1 MGVDK
6 MKRKQKH
13 MKLLQRSLSWLL
25 LLGTLLAAVAG
36 NSLSVSAFTEITN
49 PSDKY
54 VTDGP
59 DYIYRM
65 SYTYTRPRTNF
76 ESVEGAAT
84 VESNFQLF
92 LYGDIPVP
100 AASGVY
106 SLGYVNSSGICLKF
120 PAYSADSFPALSTG
134 KGFYFSSFRVAS
146 VRSSTGDVISEKVG
160 PLPDC
165 QLDSSIYNSL
175 CSFTF
180 TSSSVAAGTSFY
192 TCTGYVFKSLEAA
205 QAYFD
210 SGDTTGLVQA
220 PVIPPTVGDDDD
232 GWLQDLIDKLKEWE
246 DGAFGALVAPFI
258 AFGEGLQSIKNAILN
273 ILPERIREVLS
284 KVLDAQE
291 GLARNTFGKVHDIYE
306 FMKTKAAEFISF
318 LTDIHSELV
327 NISKGILKFSWDLLP
342 DAIKEKLQPFLD
354 GISGLLDKLKE
365 GIDRLGEKFTNL
377 IPSINDIKDAVKN
390 SRVASYL
397 SDMKEMFDSF
407 PGLSAAIQTFL
418 EDPLGFIIGSAVK
431 GFQNSPIGLLLLP
444 SEEFM
449 SKFIANLREDFSGI
463 FAIIDEVQKIINY
476 MKTASGTKAPSFT
489 INLGQSASYY
499 LGESVTIDFSW
510 YDAYKPTVDLLF
522 AAIIWAGFL
531 WRMYCRIPEIIN
543 GVGMTVTASYR
554 IGRRGDH
561 AD

>member
-1 MGVDK
+1 
-6 MKRKQKH
+6 MKQKQKH

-25 LLGTLLAAVAG
+25 LFGTLFAAVAG
-36 NSLSVSAFTEITN
+36 SSLPVSAAETEGTEY
-49 PSDKY
+49 KY
-54 VTDGP
+54 K
-59 DYIYRM
+59 M
-65 SYTYTRPRTNF
+65 SYSFRRTFNTF
-76 ESVEGAAT
+76 EHIEAAAT
-84 VESNFQLF
+84 LESNFQLF
-92 LYGDIPVP
+92 LCGDIPVP
-100 AASGVY
+100 ATSGTYQV
-106 SLGYVNSSGICLKF
+106 GYVDTFGTCRFLVSYNKDFIPDSRTGNGIYFSFFHWARINTSSGSVVSERDGPFVDSLMNSSMF
-120 PAYSADSFPALSTG
+120 DAL
-134 KGFYFSSFRVAS
+134 R
-146 VRSSTGDVISEKVG
+146 
-160 PLPDC
+160 
-165 QLDSSIYNSL
+165 
-175 CSFTF
+175 TF
-180 TSSSVAAGTSFY
+180 TLHADKKDEYACS
-192 TCTGYVFKSLEAA
+192 GYVFKSLAAA

-210 SGDTTGLVQA
+210 SGDTTGLVQK
-220 PVIPPTVGDDDD
+220 PVTPPVVDDDDD

-258 AFGEGLQSIKNAILN
+258 AFGEGLQGIKNAILN
-273 ILPERIREVLS
+273 LLPERIRNILTGYF
-284 KVLDAQE
+284 DITE

-306 FMKTKAAEFISF
+306 FMKTKAADF
-318 LTDIHSELV
+318 LSLLKDIHDELV

-342 DAIKEKLQPFLD
+342 DAIKDKLQPFLD

-390 SRVASYL
+390 SRVAGYL

-418 EDPLGFIIGSAVK
+418 EDPLGFIIESAVK
-431 GFQNSPIGLLLLP
+431 GFQHSPVGLLLLP

-476 MKTASGTKAPSFT
+476 MKTASGAKAPSFT

-543 GVGMTVTASYR
+543 GAGMTVIASYR
-554 IGRRGDH
+554 IGRRGGH